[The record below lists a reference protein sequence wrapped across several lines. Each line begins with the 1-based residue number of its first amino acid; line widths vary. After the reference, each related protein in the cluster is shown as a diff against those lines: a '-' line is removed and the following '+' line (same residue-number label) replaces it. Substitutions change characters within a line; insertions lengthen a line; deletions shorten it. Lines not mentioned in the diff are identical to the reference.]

1 MKSLI
6 LSLLVFSF
14 SSVGLAQEATVSV
27 AKAAELTAHRIDRL
41 VTLGKID
48 SSFLTSL
55 ETIEVEVLQNQS
67 PAVFKSI
74 STQTAPVAGEPL
86 KLEVL
91 LDGNGKALSYQVS
104 SSGSA
109 GVSKNWPEKD
119 AVSLTEN
126 ALHYVLENNMDPKV
140 ALFDSALSSIV
151 LEKGVLDG
159 VDVAIGKMKSTL
171 TTETLLVY
179 LKLDGSFISAEMV
192 P

>member
-6 LSLLVFSF
+6 LSLLVFSL
-14 SSVGLAQEATVSV
+14 SSLSLAQDATVSV

-55 ETIEVEVLQNQS
+55 EKIEVHVLQDQA
-67 PAVFKSI
+67 PAFFKTT
-74 STQTAPVAGEPL
+74 STQTSPEHGEPL
-86 KLEVL
+86 KLEVV

-104 SSGSA
+104 TSGSP
-109 GVSKNWPEKD
+109 GLPKGWQEKD

-126 ALHYVLENNMDPKV
+126 ALHYVLENSMDSKV
-140 ALFDSALSSIV
+140 GLFDQALTSII
-151 LEKGVLDG
+151 LEKVQLNGVE
-159 VDVAIGKMKSTL
+159 VAVGKMKSTL

-179 LKLDGSFISAEMV
+179 LKLDGSFISAELV